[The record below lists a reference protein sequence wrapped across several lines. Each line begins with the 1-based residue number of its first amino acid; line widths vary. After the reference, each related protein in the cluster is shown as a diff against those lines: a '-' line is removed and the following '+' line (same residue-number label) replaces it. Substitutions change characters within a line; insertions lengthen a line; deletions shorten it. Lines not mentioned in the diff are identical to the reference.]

1 MTRLSTATLGSA
13 RPGVIVPAYDRATVT
28 AGIVHLGIGAFHRA
42 HQAVVVD
49 DLLQRDPS
57 WGIVGASLRRPDTKD
72 ALAPQ
77 DGLYSVLTKDGDA
90 RSLRVIGAVLGVLD
104 APREKEHLL
113 AQMADAATR
122 VVSLTVTEKGYCYNA
137 ASGGLDLT
145 HADIVADL
153 ANPRAPASAAGIVV
167 EALRRRREAGI
178 APFTVMSCDN
188 LPHNGAVSA
197 RVFAEF
203 AEAVDP
209 SLGRWVRDNVAFPA
223 TMIDRIVPATTDA
236 DRAEV
241 EALLGL
247 EDAWPVMA
255 EPFLQWVIEEKFVGA
270 APPFD
275 LGGAEFVGAGGVEPY
290 EKMKL
295 RMLNG
300 SHSMMAYLGYLAG
313 HEFIAQVIAEAPFRR
328 FVETAMAEEIAPTLI
343 LPTTQKA
350 AYAADLVERFSNT
363 ALRHRTYQIAM
374 DGSQK
379 LPQRLLGTITDRI
392 AAGAPFERLALGV
405 AAWMVYANGIDEAG
419 KPIEVQDPMR
429 AAFAAIDPAHLLDGY
444 LALERI
450 FPRELAGSPVFR
462 AAVGT
467 KLALLR
473 EVGAAEAVRRVG

>member
-1 MTRLSTATLGSA
+1 VTRLSTATLGSA
-13 RPGVIVPAYDRATVT
+13 RPGVIVPAYDRAGVT

-49 DLLQRDPS
+49 DLLERDPS

-167 EALRRRREAGI
+167 EALRRRRDAGI

-209 SLGRWVRDNVAFPA
+209 ALGRWVRDNLAFPA

-255 EPFLQWVIEEKFVGA
+255 EPFLQWVLEDKFVGTR
-270 APPFD
+270 PPFD
-275 LGGAEFVGAGGVEPY
+275 LGGAQFVTDVAPY
-290 EKMKL
+290 ERMKL
-295 RMLNG
+295 RLLNG
-300 SHSMMAYLGYLAG
+300 THSMIAYLGFLSG
-313 HEFIAQVIAEAPFRR
+313 HEFIAQVIGQPAFQA
-328 FVETAMAEEIAPTLI
+328 FVSNAMAEEIAPTLGM
-343 LPTTQKA
+343 PKA
-350 AYAADLVERFSNT
+350 QTDGYAAQLLERFSNT

-405 AAWMVYANGIDEAG
+405 AAWMVYASGVDEAG

-429 AAFAAIDPAHLLDGY
+429 AAFAAIDPANLLDGY

-462 AAVGT
+462 AAVGA

-473 EVGAAEAVRRVG
+473 EVGAAEAVRRLG